1 MGFIAN
7 AVRKVTSTLFGGAE
21 ESEAPQVIQNT
32 PAAPAAPAANSA
44 QQQVE
49 DNTNV
54 KKKKRGKASLMVDA
68 SPTSMSSTG
77 LNI

>member
-21 ESEAPQVIQNT
+21 ESEAPHT